1 MRRSPPKS
9 TIEDLAR
16 PVLPEPNERK
26 SLAPAVVV
34 ECWCGMVE
42 TMDRLTLDQ
51 FTRRIWRKFD
61 PADLEPLKW
70 AILRRRRVLTLQAW
84 P

>member
-16 PVLPEPNERK
+16 PVLPAPNEHK
-26 SLAPAVVV
+26 SPAPAVVV
-34 ECWCGMVE
+34 ECWGGMVE
-42 TMDRLTLDQ
+42 TMDRLPLDQ
-51 FTRRIWRKFD
+51 FTRWIWRKFG
-61 PADLEPLKW
+61 PKDLEPLTW
-70 AILRRRRVLTLQAW
+70 AILRRRRVLALQLR